1 MSHLFKVPKEFET
14 KMNSSILLICDYCT
28 EKIGS
33 MDIEDISLV
42 SAEEI
47 IHILETN
54 RIYFMCP
61 TFQCQHEF
69 TD

>member
-1 MSHLFKVPKEFET
+1 MTIST
-14 KMNSSILLICDYCT
+14 ILLTCNSCT

-33 MDIEDISLV
+33 MDIDEISLV

-47 IHILETN
+47 IQLLETN

-61 TFQCQHEF
+61 SCQCRHEF